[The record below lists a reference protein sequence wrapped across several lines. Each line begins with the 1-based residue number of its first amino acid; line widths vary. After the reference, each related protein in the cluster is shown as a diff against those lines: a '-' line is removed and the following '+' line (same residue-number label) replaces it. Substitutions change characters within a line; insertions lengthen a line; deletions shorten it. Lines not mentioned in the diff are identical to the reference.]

1 MAKPIVSI
9 SGLRG
14 IVWSELTPEVLAK
27 YVSAVVSELIDNH
40 PKFQTD
46 SGAPRVIVGRDGRR
60 SGEVIFGIVSEV
72 LGASGCEVLNAGIVP
87 TPTIGV
93 LVRQYGADCAIQIT
107 ASHNPAEYNGLKV
120 FDSSGRVLNQELAN
134 RIIKIF
140 DGDFVYWTGRQ
151 ASSFKLKIIDT
162 ASNHLHA
169 VLSTVNAERI
179 RKKRFRV
186 LLDSNSGAGGHL
198 GEKLLESLR
207 CSTIPIDS
215 FPNGDFTHKPE
226 PIAENLGAVASQ
238 VAKYACDIG
247 FCQDPDADR
256 LALIDERGRYVG
268 EECTL
273 ALCIKRILLL
283 HPTSRRPVVTNCA
296 TSCKS
301 EILASK
307 TGSPFHRSS
316 VGEANV
322 VDCMIAVGAIFGGEG
337 NGGPIDPRVGY
348 VRDSFVGMAQILDLM
363 ALTNLPL
370 SSLCDSLPSY
380 AMIKSKFSL
389 NPSKLKDALEKIADL
404 YPTAIHDWQDG
415 LRIVWKD
422 SWLLLRGSNTEP
434 VVRIIT
440 EAPCQERANELCRSV
455 LAALQTL

>member
-1 MAKPIVSI
+1 MAKAILGI

-14 IVWSELTPEVLAK
+14 IVWSELTREVIAK
-27 YVSAVVSELIDNH
+27 YVSAVVSELIDKH
-40 PKFQTD
+40 PQSPTD
-46 SGAPRVIVGRDGRR
+46 SGAPRVVVGRDGRR
-60 SGEVIFGIVSEV
+60 SGEVIFDIVSEV
-72 LGASGCEVLNAGIVP
+72 LGATGCEVLNAGIVP

-93 LVRQYGADCAIQIT
+93 LVRQYVADGAIQIT
-107 ASHNPAEYNGLKV
+107 ASHNPKEYNGLKV

-134 RIIKIF
+134 RIIKTF
-140 DGDFVYWTGRQ
+140 EEDFVYWTDRPE
-151 ASSFKLKIIDT
+151 SPFKLKIIDT
-162 ASNHLHA
+162 ASNHLNA
-169 VLSTVNAERI
+169 VLSTVNVERL
-179 RKKRFRV
+179 RKKKFRV

-198 GEKLLESLR
+198 GEKLLESLG
-207 CSTIPIDS
+207 CSTIPIGS
-215 FPNGDFTHKPE
+215 FPNGDFAHQPE

-238 VAKYACDIG
+238 VAEHACDIG

-256 LALIDERGRYVG
+256 LALIDEQGRYVG

-273 ALCIKRILLL
+273 ALCVKRILLL
-283 HPTSRRPVVTNCA
+283 HPSNRRPIITNCA
-296 TSCKS
+296 TSFKS
-301 EILASK
+301 QILASK

-322 VDCMIAVGAIFGGEG
+322 VDYMIAVDAIFGGEG

-370 SSLCDSLPSY
+370 SSLCDRLPNY
-380 AMIKSKFSL
+380 VMIKSKFSL
-389 NPSKLKDALEKIADL
+389 NPSKLKDAMRKVADL
-404 YPTAIHDWQDG
+404 YPTAVHDWQDG
-415 LRIVWKD
+415 LRIVWND

-440 EAPCQERANELCRSV
+440 EAPCQKRADELCRSV
-455 LAALQTL
+455 LAALQAL

>member
-1 MAKPIVSI
+1 MAKAIVSI

-14 IVWSELTPEVLAK
+14 VVWSELTPDVLSK
-27 YVSAVVSELIDNH
+27 YVDAVVSELIDKQ
-40 PKFQTD
+40 PQSRAG
-46 SGAPRVIVGRDGRR
+46 SGVPRVIVGRDGRD
-60 SGEVIFGIVSEV
+60 SGKVIFGIVSDV
-72 LGASGCEVLNAGIVP
+72 LEATGCEVLNAGIVS

-93 LVRQYGADCAIQIT
+93 LVRQYNADCAIQIT

-120 FDSSGRVLNQELAN
+120 FDSSGRVLNQEFAS
-134 RIIKIF
+134 RIIKTF
-140 DGDFVYWTGRQ
+140 EGDFVYRTYRP
-151 ASSFKLKIIDT
+151 ASHFKLKIIDT

-169 VLSTVNAERI
+169 VLSTVNVERI

-186 LLDSNSGAGGHL
+186 LLDSNSGAGGYL
-198 GEKLLESLR
+198 GKKLLDSLG
-207 CSTIPIDS
+207 CHTIPIGS
-215 FPNGDFTHKPE
+215 FPNGDFAHKPE
-226 PIAENLGAVASQ
+226 PIAENLGTVASQ
-238 VAKYACDIG
+238 VTKHSCDIG

-273 ALCIKRILLL
+273 ALCVKRILLL
-283 HPTSRRPVVTNCA
+283 HPHPQPIVANCA

-301 EILASK
+301 QILASK
-307 TGSPFHRSS
+307 TGFPFHRSS

-370 SSLCDSLPSY
+370 SSLCDRLPSY
-380 AMIKSKFSL
+380 AMIKSKFAL
-389 NPSKLKDALEKIADL
+389 NPSKLKDAMRKVADL
-404 YPTAIHDWQDG
+404 HPTAIHDWQDG
-415 LRIVWKD
+415 LRIAWND

-440 EAPCQERANELCRSV
+440 EATCQKRADELCRSV
-455 LAALQTL
+455 LAALQDL